1 MAHRMNHQWRLKR
14 RATIRRIGLSATA
27 AALFATSLRAQVA
40 KNVLIIHDG
49 NANYP
54 ANIIYSA
61 ALHKVFASETKYQVF
76 EDYVDQLRLD
86 TSEDHLATLLAK
98 KYAGKKMD
106 LVVTEGRFALTF
118 FLHRGATLWPGAA
131 EVFDFVR
138 NRELPARLPPNM
150 TGIAFRMDFAPTV
163 DLALRL
169 MPETRR
175 VFYVGETRPDVES
188 WRGFAEPDFARFAGR
203 VEFTY
208 LDHLSLSDLLKRVGE
223 LPAHSI
229 ILYAGLYQDA
239 SGQTFAPARICPLI
253 ASASN
258 VPVYGVASTYLDCGI
273 VGGAVVDLDGLAD
286 QSVKLALQVLER
298 GTATGLPV
306 EQTPAPKAIVDW
318 RQLQRWGIPT
328 SSLPAGTVIQF
339 RTPSLWER
347 YHRQIVAVL
356 LAMAILLGV
365 IAALL
370 VERRKRKNADST
382 VQELSGR
389 LISAGEEERRRI
401 ARELHDDVLQRLS
414 LVALDLTALERG
426 LPISE
431 WATRHATHEQV
442 QQLTEIITAVRQ
454 LSHQLHSSKL
464 ELLGLS
470 VALRDLC
477 EHVST
482 QHGLAVELA
491 VDGDRLRLSRDKAL
505 AFYRVAQEALS
516 NAIRHSGAS
525 RVEVKVTQ
533 VDAKLKMTVRD
544 NGAGFDLASPATGLG
559 LATMRERLRLLGGHL
574 LVRSRPGVGTEV
586 TAEAEVDG
594 ATQETTAA

>member
-1 MAHRMNHQWRLKR
+1 MARPMNNQWRLKR
-14 RATIRRIGLSATA
+14 RATIRRIGLSVTA
-27 AALFATSLRAQVA
+27 AALLATPLRAQGA
-40 KNVLIIHDG
+40 KNILIIHNG

-54 ANIIYSA
+54 ANIIYSGVV
-61 ALHKVFASETKYQVF
+61 HKVLASETKYQVY
-76 EDYVDQLRLD
+76 EDYLDQLRLD
-86 TSEDHLATLLAK
+86 SSEDHLATILEK

-106 LVVTEGRFALTF
+106 LVVTEGRFALMF
-118 FLHRGATLWPGAA
+118 FLHRGATLWPGTA

-138 NRELPARLPPNM
+138 NRELPAQLPPNM
-150 TGIAFRMDFAPTV
+150 TGIAFTMDFGATV
-163 DLALRL
+163 DLALQL
-169 MPETRR
+169 MPDTRR
-175 VFYVGETRPDVES
+175 VFYIGETRPDVES

-208 LDHLSLSDLLKRVGE
+208 LEHLSLSELLKRVGE

-229 ILYAGLYQDA
+229 VLYAGMYQDA
-239 SGQTFAPARICPLI
+239 SGQTFAPARICPLV

-258 VPVYGVASTYLDCGI
+258 VPVYGVSSTYLGCGI
-273 VGGAVVDLDGLAD
+273 VGGAVLDFDALAD
-286 QSVKLALQVLER
+286 QSVNLALQVLER

-306 EQTPAPKAIVDW
+306 EQAAAPKAIVDW
-318 RQLQRWGIPT
+318 RQLQQWGIQA
-328 SSLPAGTVIQF
+328 SRLPPGTLIQF
-339 RTPSLWER
+339 RTPSVWER

-356 LAMAILLGV
+356 LAMAALVGV
-365 IAALL
+365 IVALL

-414 LVALDLTALERG
+414 LVASDLTALERG
-426 LPISE
+426 LPTSD

-482 QHGLAVELA
+482 QHGLTVELI

-505 AFYRVAQEALS
+505 GFYRVAQEALS

-525 RVEVKVTQ
+525 RVEVRLTQ
-533 VDAKLKMTVRD
+533 ANASLKMTIRD
-544 NGAGFDLASPATGLG
+544 DGAGFDPASPATGLG
-559 LATMRERLRLLGGHL
+559 LATMRERLRLLGGQL
-574 LVRSRPGVGTEV
+574 RVRSRPGAGTEV
-586 TAEAEVDG
+586 AAEAKLDG
-594 ATQETTAA
+594 ASQETTAA